1 MNLADFILLA
11 NIHIKGAI
19 KLAINKY
26 ISTLS
31 ANPTKWSNTLKQ
43 FVGKL
48 PTNCL
53 SVFGHFVKLTL
64 KGLASNLVFSTVKY
78 LFILLTH
85 FSTMSHFYSPWKHQE
100 KYTRATAHR
109 FFLWYRNK
117 GLAFILLTK
126 INHCSQVKTKVNFIK
141 FRIRW
146 YQTMILD
153 IYIFCKRKIP
163 RTGDRKIWF

>member
-1 MNLADFILLA
+1 MNLADFILPA

-19 KLAINKY
+19 KLAISEY

-85 FSTMSHFYSPWKHQE
+85 FSPMSHFYSPWKHQE
-100 KYTRATAHR
+100 KYTRVY
-109 FFLWYRNK
+109 F
-117 GLAFILLTK
+117 LAFILLTK
-126 INHCSQVKTKVNFIK
+126 INHCSQVKTNVNFIK
-141 FRIRW
+141 FSIRW
-146 YQTMILD
+146 YQTMILN

-163 RTGDRKIWF
+163 RAGDRKIWF